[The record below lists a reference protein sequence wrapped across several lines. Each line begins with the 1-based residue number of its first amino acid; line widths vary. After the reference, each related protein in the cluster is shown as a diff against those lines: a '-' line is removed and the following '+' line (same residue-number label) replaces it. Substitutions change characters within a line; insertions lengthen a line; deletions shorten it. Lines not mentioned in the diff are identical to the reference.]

1 MREEKKRT
9 DAGRGRA
16 GFTLVELMVAIFVGA
31 IIIYGMY
38 SVYVTGQRIFHEE
51 HRISQAQLAAR
62 LGMEVIKNDIKM
74 AGFMST
80 PNVNFDPMVCSNAG
94 GPALLNIQSVVHT
107 NGTAG
112 TVFNSAG
119 GPAAIH
125 LGGAQNSG
133 IAPDSILL
141 TGNYVTSQ
149 SFLAQTIRAG
159 AGQIVLQDLHRLT
172 LPGEDPTVL
181 PPLPTDVEFARM
193 FPANSYI
200 RVVNKY
206 GFMMFSRITAVG
218 SAASRTITVSP
229 PLPDASAGSV
239 RCGVHGYGEGSE
251 VNVVSMALYRIEVDP
266 LDATGRKTDLVRWQ
280 VSADGNTVAG
290 TREIIVEYA
299 VDVQVWFRH
308 DDQATALLPFQPN
321 IQYPQDMVD
330 DSQVVILG
338 AGGAAPILNGTL
350 AAHPENLRVAIVRIS
365 VRTAEEDPT
374 FPFVARAVGD
384 PLVRFELNAGGVGSA
399 HVRSLTAQVELP
411 NIAFRNLRN

>member
-1 MREEKKRT
+1 MNRGNEKMEE
-9 DAGRGRA
+9 RGSRA
-16 GFTLVELMVAIFVGA
+16 GFTLVELMVAVFVGA
-31 IIIYGMY
+31 IIIYGMF
-38 SVYVTGQRIFHEE
+38 SVYVTGQRVFHEE

-80 PNVNFDPMVCSNAG
+80 PNVNFDPMVCNNVG
-94 GPALLNIQSVVHT
+94 GPALLNIQAVVHT

-112 TVFNSAG
+112 TVFDSAG
-119 GPAAIH
+119 GSAAIP
-125 LGGAQNSG
+125 LAAANTG
-133 IAPDSILL
+133 IAPDAILL

-149 SFLAQTIRAG
+149 SFRAQTIRAG
-159 AGQIVLQDLHRLT
+159 AGQIVLQDLRRLT

-193 FPANSYI
+193 FPADSYV

-239 RCGVHGYGEGSE
+239 QCGVHGYGEGSE
-251 VNVVSMALYRIEVDP
+251 VNVVSMVLYRIEVDP
-266 LDATGRKTDLVRWQ
+266 TDSMKTDLVRWQ
-280 VSADGNTVAG
+280 VDAGGNTVAG

-299 VDVQVWFRH
+299 VDFQVWFRH
-308 DDQATALLPFQPN
+308 DDPATALLPFLPN
-321 IQYPQDMVD
+321 IAYPGDTVA

-338 AGGAAPILNGTL
+338 TGGSAPPLDGTL
-350 AAHPENLRVAIVRIS
+350 SARPENLRVAVLRIS
-365 VRTAEEDPT
+365 VRTADEDPT
-374 FPFVARAVGD
+374 FPFVARGATD
-384 PLVRFELNAGGVGSA
+384 PLTRFELNTGGVGAA
-399 HVRSLTAQVELP
+399 HVRSITAQVELP
-411 NIAFRNLRN
+411 NIAFRNLRNP